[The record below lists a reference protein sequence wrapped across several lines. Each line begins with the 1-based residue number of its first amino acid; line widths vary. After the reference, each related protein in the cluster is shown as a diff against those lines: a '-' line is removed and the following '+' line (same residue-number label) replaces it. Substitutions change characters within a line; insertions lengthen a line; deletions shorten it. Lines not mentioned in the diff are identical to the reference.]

1 MKRKKYSPE
10 FKREAIELVRRSG
23 ASCRQVALEI
33 GVAPN
38 LLTRWVREAQ
48 PGTEKVF
55 PGTGS
60 PRDEELARLKREL
73 ARVTKERGFFK
84 RRGSVLC
91 QGVIERYTVIQRC
104 RNEYPVRLMCRCLKV
119 SASGYYAWQDREPSA
134 RAQENARLVKRI
146 REIHEDSRG
155 VIGAPRMHEDLL
167 DEGEV
172 VSLNRVARLMAAERI
187 QGWPRRKR
195 RGFGRAVSGRPAGV
209 KNLLERDFTAQEPER
224 KWVTDITEIATL
236 EGKLFLCVVLD
247 LYSKLVI
254 GWSMHHRQDRQMVIR
269 AVEMAI
275 WQRQGDWSVILHSD
289 RGSQFTSTDYQRF
302 LNRNTLVCS
311 MSAVG
316 HCGDNAAC
324 EGFFGQLKRERV
336 AHQSYRTRDEARA
349 DLFDYIERFHNPRM
363 RRRVARQDLKF
374 SALFKPSVETR

>member
-1 MKRKKYSPE
+1 M
-10 FKREAIELVRRSG
+10 
-23 ASCRQVALEI
+23 
-33 GVAPN
+33 
-38 LLTRWVREAQ
+38 
-48 PGTEKVF
+48 
-55 PGTGS
+55 
-60 PRDEELARLKREL
+60 
-73 ARVTKERGFFK
+73 
-84 RRGSVLC
+84 
-91 QGVIERYTVIQRC
+91 IQRC
-104 RNEYPVRLMCRCLKV
+104 RKDYPVRLMCRCLKV
-119 SASGYYAWQDREPSA
+119 SASGYYAWQDREPSP

-167 DEGEV
+167 DEGEA

-195 RGFGRAVSGRPAGV
+195 RGFGRVASSRPAGV
-209 KNLLERDFTAQEPER
+209 KNLLERNFTVQEPER
-224 KWVTDITEIATL
+224 KWVTDITEIATQ

-289 RGSQFTSTDYQRF
+289 RGSQFTSGDYQRF

-336 AHQSYRTRDEARA
+336 VHQSYRTRDEARA

-374 SALFKPSVETR
+374 SALFKPSVEMG

>member
-1 MKRKKYSPE
+1 M
-10 FKREAIELVRRSG
+10 
-23 ASCRQVALEI
+23 
-33 GVAPN
+33 
-38 LLTRWVREAQ
+38 
-48 PGTEKVF
+48 
-55 PGTGS
+55 
-60 PRDEELARLKREL
+60 
-73 ARVTKERGFFK
+73 
-84 RRGSVLC
+84 
-91 QGVIERYTVIQRC
+91 IQRC
-104 RNEYPVRLMCRCLKV
+104 RNEYPVRLMCRCLRV
-119 SASGYYAWQDREPSA
+119 SASGYYAWLDRDPSP
-134 RAQENARLVKRI
+134 RAQENARLVRRI

-167 DEGEV
+167 DEGET
-172 VSLNRVARLMAAERI
+172 VSLNRVARLMATERI
-187 QGWPRRKR
+187 QGWPRRKK
-195 RGFGRAVSGRPAGV
+195 RGFGRVASGRPVGV
-209 KNLLERDFTAQEPER
+209 KNLLERDFTAREPER

-289 RGSQFTSTDYQRF
+289 RGSQFTSADYQRF
-302 LNRNTLVCS
+302 LIRNTLVCN

-324 EGFFGQLKRERV
+324 ECFFGLLKRERV
-336 AHQSYRTRDEARA
+336 VHQSYRTRDEARA

-374 SALFKPSVETR
+374 SALFKPSVEMG